1 MSGTK
6 IYSNLRVE
14 ADQKD
19 VIIARLKEELYH
31 LKKN

>member
-19 VIIARLKEELYH
+19 VIIGRLKEELYH